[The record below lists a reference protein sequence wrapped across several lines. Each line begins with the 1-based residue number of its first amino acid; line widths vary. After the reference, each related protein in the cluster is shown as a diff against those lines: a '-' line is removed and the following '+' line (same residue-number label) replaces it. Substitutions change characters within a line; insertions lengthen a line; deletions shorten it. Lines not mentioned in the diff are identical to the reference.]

1 MTNLKENTLSIT
13 EKCYQYMVENN
24 VDKLNIYDFIDYI
37 KSTENLDED
46 TFYNQISY
54 FYTDLNLDGRFV
66 CVEDGKWMLKD
77 KLSVIEIE
85 KYVEPSINTY
95 SIEEDDED
103 EEKDEEE
110 DEDIQDKNIDEEKED
125 EEDDVEQDELFCY
138 DTDNIVSKFSVED
151 EKEEF

>member
-1 MTNLKENTLSIT
+1 
-13 EKCYQYMVENN
+13 
-24 VDKLNIYDFIDYI
+24 
-37 KSTENLDED
+37 
-46 TFYNQISY
+46 
-54 FYTDLNLDGRFV
+54 
-66 CVEDGKWMLKD
+66 MLKD
-77 KLSVIEIE
+77 KLSVTEIE

-110 DEDIQDKNIDEEKED
+110 DEEIQDKNIDEEKED
-125 EEDDVEQDELFCY
+125 EEDVEQDELFCY